1 MEKNKNVNHA
11 IRMTI
16 VYVVLILFA
25 FIMIVPFAWMVL
37 TALKTNQ
44 EAISVSPFYIF
55 PSHGWHWENFG
66 KVWQSYNF
74 LTLYKNTL
82 LFIFFRVLCACLTA
96 TMAGYAFGRL
106 NFPGKKIMFSLV
118 LIQMM
123 IPSQIFII
131 PQYLMVSKLGWLN
144 STAGLVFPGLVT
156 AFGTYL
162 LKTGYEGLPK
172 DLEDAAKIDG
182 CNIGQTFLYIMM
194 PLTRS
199 SMVSLGIFT
208 ALFAFKDLMWPMI
221 VTTNSATTTLSAGLA
236 KMQGQYLSDYPSM
249 MAAAVLAVVPMV
261 VIYVFFQK
269 QFVEGIATSG
279 TKL

>member
-1 MEKNKNVNHA
+1 MDMQTAARLNK
-11 IRMTI
+11 TI
-16 VYVVLILFA
+16 MYVVLIIMA
-25 FIMIVPFAWMVL
+25 FIMIVPFAWMIL

-55 PSHGWHWENFG
+55 PQNGWHWENFVQ
-66 KVWQSYNF
+66 VWKSYNF
-74 LTLYKNTL
+74 VILYKNTL
-82 LFIFFRVLCACLTA
+82 LLIFFRVVCACITA

-106 NFPGKKIMFSLV
+106 RFPGKNIFFALV

-131 PQYLMVSKLGWLN
+131 PQYLMVSSLGLLN
-144 STAGLVFPGLVT
+144 TTAGLVFPGIVT

-162 LKTGYEGLPK
+162 LKTGYQGLPK
-172 DLEDAAKIDG
+172 ELEEAAAIDG
-182 CNIGQTFLYIMM
+182 CNIGQRFLRIMM

-221 VTTNSATTTLSAGLA
+221 VCTNSATTTLSAGLA
-236 KMQGQYLSDYPSM
+236 KMQGQFSSDYPTM
-249 MAAAVLAVVPMV
+249 MASAVLAIVPMI
-261 VIYVFFQK
+261 VIYIIFQK
-269 QFVEGIATSG
+269 QFVAGIATSG
-279 TKL
+279 GKL

>member
-1 MEKNKNVNHA
+1 
-11 IRMTI
+11 MTI
-16 VYVVLILFA
+16 KQRYIMNRSIVYALLLIMA
-25 FIMIVPFAWMVL
+25 FIMIVPFAWMIL

-55 PSHGWHWENFG
+55 PHNGWHWENFAS
-66 KVWQSYNF
+66 VWKSYNF
-74 LTLYKNTL
+74 VILYKNTL
-82 LFIFFRVLCACLTA
+82 LMIFFRIVCACLTA

-106 NFPGKKIMFSLV
+106 KFPGKNFFFSLV

-131 PQYLMVSKLGWLN
+131 PQYLMVSKLGLLN
-144 STAGLVFPGLVT
+144 TTAGLVFPGIVT

-172 DLEDAAKIDG
+172 DLEEAAGMDG
-182 CNIGQTFLYIMM
+182 CNIGQRFLLIMM

-199 SMVSLGIFT
+199 SLVSLGIFT

-221 VTTNSATTTLSAGLA
+221 VCTKSTTTTLSAGLA
-236 KMQGQYLSDYPSM
+236 KMQGQYGSEYPTM
-249 MAAAVLAVVPMV
+249 MASAVLAIIPMLI
-261 VIYVFFQK
+261 IYIIFQK

-279 TKL
+279 GKL

>member
-1 MEKNKNVNHA
+1 MESARAQARFNKF
-11 IRMTI
+11 IM
-16 VYVVLILFA
+16 YLVLCIMA
-25 FIMIVPFAWMVL
+25 FIMLVPFAWMIL

-44 EAISVSPFYIF
+44 EAISVDPFYIF
-55 PSHGWHWENFG
+55 PAHGWHWENFAE
-66 KVWQSYNF
+66 VWGSYNF
-74 LTLYKNTL
+74 LILYKNTL
-82 LFIFFRVLCACLTA
+82 LMILLRVVFACLTA

-106 NFPGKKIMFSLV
+106 KFPGKNFFFSLV

-131 PQYLMVSKLGWLN
+131 PQYTMASKLGWLN
-144 STAGLVFPGLVT
+144 TTMGLVFPGLVT

-162 LKTGYEGLPK
+162 LKTGYQGLPK
-172 DLEDAAKIDG
+172 DLEEAAAIDG
-182 CNIGQTFLYIMM
+182 CNIGQRFLNIMM

-221 VTTNSATTTLSAGLA
+221 VCTNSATTTLSAGLA
-236 KMQGQYLSDYPSM
+236 KMQGQYGNNYPTM
-249 MAAAVLAVVPMV
+249 MAAAVLAIIPMI
-261 VIYVFFQK
+261 VIYLIFQK

-279 TKL
+279 GKL